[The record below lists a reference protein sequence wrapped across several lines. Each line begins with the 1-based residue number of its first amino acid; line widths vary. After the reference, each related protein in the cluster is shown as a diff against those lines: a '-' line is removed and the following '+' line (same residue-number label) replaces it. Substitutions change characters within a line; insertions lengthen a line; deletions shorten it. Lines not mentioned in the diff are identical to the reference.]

1 MFKSVKT
8 LSELEKAVVPSQSGS
23 KSTTKKYLT
32 IQAGESV
39 KIRFR
44 QELTEDAKYYD
55 EKYGTGITVPVITS
69 PINWKWR
76 AASTSGLE
84 KFGFKCWGTE
94 QSMKDK
100 AWRPKPHLV
109 INVAVETEPGTWE
122 PRIIDTTFNQR
133 HIGSILIEYAKEFGT
148 ITDRDYKYSRTG
160 SGASDTNYSLIPL
173 SISEMPKDIADLP
186 MHDLE
191 NTYLTL
197 PYDKQER
204 FFTTG
209 EISKDEW

>member
-8 LSELEKAVVPSQSGS
+8 LSELEKTVAPAPGTPKSG
-23 KSTTKKYLT
+23 TKKYLT
-32 IQAGESV
+32 IGAGESV
-39 KIRFR
+39 KVRFR
-44 QELTEDAKYYD
+44 QELTEDAKNYD
-55 EKYGTGITVPVITS
+55 EKFGTGIMVPVITS

-76 AASTSGLE
+76 AASTAQIE
-84 KFGFKCWGTE
+84 KFGFRCWASE
-94 QSMKDK
+94 QVHKDK
-100 AWRPKPHLV
+100 AWRPKTHLI
-109 INVAVETEPGTWE
+109 INVAVEVEPGVWE

-133 HIGSILIEYAKEFGT
+133 HIGAILIEYAKEFGT
-148 ITDRDYKYSRTG
+148 ITDRDYKYSRQG

-173 SISEMPKDIADLP
+173 SVSETSDEIKALP

-204 FFTTG
+204 FYTTG